1 MNEVLGMEIDA
12 ATKLCAVIGNPIS
25 HSLSP
30 AIHNAA
36 FAAKNLNFC
45 YTAFESAD
53 IEKAIQGM
61 RGLGIRGF
69 SITIPH
75 KVAAMPFADELDPV
89 AESIGSINTLVNNKG
104 VLKGYNTDGVGALRA
119 LESAGVALEG
129 AEATLLGSGGAARAI
144 AFTLAA
150 KTDLK
155 KLNILGVVEEEVKTL
170 SKSVAK
176 QTSAKV
182 VGEMLNEETL
192 ETAMAHTN
200 VLIHATPVG
209 MHPNVDD
216 SIVPKNLMASP
227 LVVFDIVYNPIE
239 TKLLREAKEKRCRVI
254 NGAEMFINQAVV
266 QFELFTGQNAPESVM
281 RKVVLNSLKG

>member
-1 MNEVLGMEIDA
+1 MEIDA
-12 ATKLCAVIGNPIS
+12 KTKLCAVIGNPIG

-36 FAAKNLNFC
+36 FKATQLNYC
-45 YTAFESAD
+45 YAAFEVSNV
-53 IEKAIQGM
+53 EQAIQGM

-89 AESIGSINTLVNNKG
+89 AESIGSINTLINNEG
-104 VLKGYNTDGVGALRA
+104 VLKGYNTDGIGALRA

-129 AEATLLGSGGAARAI
+129 AEATILGSGGAARAI

-150 KTDLK
+150 KSDLT
-155 KLNILGVVEEEVKTL
+155 KLNILGVVESEVKDL
-170 SKSVAK
+170 SKNVAR

-182 VGEMLNEETL
+182 VGELLNEESL

-200 VLIHATPVG
+200 ILIHCTPVG

-216 SIVPKNLMASP
+216 SIVPVDLMSSP
-227 LVVFDIVYNPIE
+227 LVVFDIVYNPME
-239 TKLLREAKEKRCRVI
+239 TKLLREAKQKRCRTI
-254 NGAEMFINQAVV
+254 NGAEMFINQAIV
-266 QFELFTGQNAPESVM
+266 QFELFTGQNAPEAVM
-281 RKVVLNSLKG
+281 RKVVMSSLRG